1 MLFLSRRMME
11 ILKQKRVDGSRSVV
25 SHDRDLDKHAGSI
38 LMVLTSLHVG
48 QTPRSIVSFHI

>member
-25 SHDRDLDKHAGSI
+25 SHDRDPDKHAGSI
-38 LMVLTSLHVG
+38 LMVRTSQHVG
-48 QTPRSIVSFHI
+48 